1 MATGSRPRSRSHRR
15 CTPSAV
21 LAFALSAALAPA
33 AGCSGTG
40 SPPASTAA
48 ATTSAPSASPAEAA
62 SPAPAPPP
70 AGLRLEGTPPIP
82 DALRDRLQQ
91 YLNTRSASVTDIAD
105 DGRGVLVTTRFGET
119 AQLHAVATPG
129 GARRQLT
136 FDREPVLGGLFVPG
150 AGARSA
156 VYVTDVGGNEQYQIV
171 RLDLEG
177 WRTTRLT
184 DGKSRNVDPVWTA
197 DGKRMAWASTARNG
211 RDFDIWT
218 SDGKAAESAA
228 LAVEGKGEW
237 LPLSFS
243 RDGNALLIQ
252 EQISINRSRLHLADL
267 AKKTVVGLTP
277 GDNPA
282 AHRDGVL
289 SPDGRRAY
297 VTSDRG
303 GEFVSL
309 YELDI
314 AKNAWRPLT
323 ADIPWNVEEIEQSGD
338 GRTLA
343 FVTNEGG
350 LGRLYLYDTRARRVR
365 PVAGVPQGVLTGL
378 VFARKAP
385 VLAFSLL
392 GATRTGDAYTYDLR
406 TRKLTRWTESEMGG
420 LDPARFVEPTLI
432 DFKSFDGA
440 KIPAFYYRPAGPG
453 PFPVVVAIHG
463 GPESQ
468 ARPRFS
474 PFIQYMASEAGVA
487 VLEPNVRGSDGY
499 GKTYLTLDNGM
510 KREDSVKDIGALL
523 DWIGQEKELDAK
535 RVAVVGGSYGGYM
548 VLASLVHHGARLVAG
563 VDIVG
568 ISSFVTFLEHT
579 AEYRRDLRRV
589 EYGDERDPAMR
600 KHLEA
605 ISPLSHV
612 DRIKSALFIA
622 AGANDPRVPVGEGEQ
637 IAQAVRKAGRDVWY
651 MMAPDEG
658 HGFKK
663 KANTDTLALLEILF
677 LEEQLGVSHER

>member
-1 MATGSRPRSRSHRR
+1 MVTGSRR
-15 CTPSAV
+15 
-21 LAFALSAALAPA
+21 LLLALSAALAPA
-33 AGCSGTG
+33 LACSGKG
-40 SPPASTAA
+40 SPPAA
-48 ATTSAPSASPAEAA
+48 ATAPAATSSGAAPAVAA
-62 SPAPAPPP
+62 SSAAPATPP
-70 AGLRLEGTPPIP
+70 AGVRLEGTPRIP

-91 YLNTRSASVTDIAD
+91 YLNTRSASLTDIAD
-105 DGRGVLVTTRFGET
+105 DGRGVLVTTRFGDS
-119 AQLHAVATPG
+119 AQLHAVAMPG

-136 FDREPVLGGLFVPG
+136 FGREPVLAGRFVPG
-150 AGARSA
+150 AGARSM
-156 VYVTDVGGNEQYQIV
+156 VYVSDVGGDEQYQIF

-184 DGKSRNVDPVWTA
+184 DGKSRNVSPVWSE
-197 DGKRMAWASTARNG
+197 DGKRLAWASTARNG
-211 RDFDIWT
+211 RDFDIWM
-218 SDGKAAESAA
+218 SDGTAAESAA
-228 LAVEGKGEW
+228 LAVEGKGQW
-237 LPLSFS
+237 QPLAFS
-243 RDGNALLIQ
+243 RDGDALLIQ
-252 EQISINRSRLHLADL
+252 EEISITQSRLHLADL
-267 AKKTVVGLTP
+267 AKKTVVDLTP
-277 GDNPA
+277 GDNPPA
-282 AHRDGVL
+282 YRDGVL
-289 SPDGRRAY
+289 SADGRRAY

-314 AKNAWRPLT
+314 AKNDWRPLT
-323 ADIPWNVEEIEQSGD
+323 SQIPWNVENIELSGD

-350 LGRLYLYDTRARRVR
+350 LGRLYLLDTRTRRAR
-365 PVAGVPQGVLTGL
+365 PVAGVPQGVPMNLA
-378 VFARKAP
+378 FARKAP

-406 TRKLTRWTESEMGG
+406 KGKLTRWTESEMGG
-420 LDPARFVEPTLI
+420 LDPSRFVEPSLV

-453 PFPVVVAIHG
+453 PFPVMVAIHG
-463 GPESQ
+463 GPEAQ

-474 PFIQYMASEAGVA
+474 PIIQYMVSEAGVA

-499 GKTYLTLDNGM
+499 GKTYLALDNGAR
-510 KREDSVKDIGALL
+510 REDSVKDIGALL
-523 DWIGQEKELDAK
+523 DWIAQQKELDAK

-548 VLASLVHHGARLVAG
+548 VLASLVHHADRLVAG
-563 VDIVG
+563 IDIVG

-600 KHLEA
+600 KLLEE

-637 IAQAVRKAGRDVWY
+637 IAKAVRQAGRDVWY

-663 KANTDTLALLEILF
+663 KVNTDTLTLLEILF
-677 LEEQLGVSHER
+677 LEKQLGVVGRK